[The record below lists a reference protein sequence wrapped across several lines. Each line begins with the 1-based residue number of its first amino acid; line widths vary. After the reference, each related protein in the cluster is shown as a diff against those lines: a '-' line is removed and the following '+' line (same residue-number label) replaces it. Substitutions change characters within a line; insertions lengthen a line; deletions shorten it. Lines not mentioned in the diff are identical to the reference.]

1 MGKLEFCCR
10 RQSRGTKQAYIK
22 ISESEIADDYPEP
35 LQYDK
40 VSRLPPVC
48 PTLLTR
54 PISQP
59 QIVRCAGSPSAGGQ
73 CYYRA
78 GAADRETTLVAGAL

>member
-1 MGKLEFCCR
+1 MGHSQFDCCCC
-10 RQSRGTKQAYIK
+10 RQSRGTKQAYIR

-48 PTLLTR
+48 PSCVQTK
-54 PISQP
+54 
-59 QIVRCAGSPSAGGQ
+59 GG
-73 CYYRA
+73 
-78 GAADRETTLVAGAL
+78 GARLSCQLCNCPAQLRWQLFCRWAMRMRSWC